1 MNDTLGLN
9 TINWLLIIKTV
20 SLVFLFVYFFAS
32 LVVIKQIRMMSK
44 TIMSDTNKYI
54 FFIGYLHM
62 FIVLAILLYA
72 LIVI

>member
-1 MNDTLGLN
+1 MNDTLGLD
-9 TINWLLIIKTV
+9 TINWLLIIKTI

-54 FFIGYLHM
+54 FFIGYFHM
-62 FIVLAILLYA
+62 FVVLAILLYA